1 MPLFRAS
8 GDHAAK
14 PRPKCEKTGRSRVT
28 DEDVSSLTRLCL
40 LSLADNMK
48 AVWAED
54 YASNY
59 LDHYCFSYIM
69 GPFNFLSGNLVEE
82 LLELLCT
89 RKQLSRAALHLLL
102 LPQLRNLS
110 LDSYPS
116 LVTSS
121 LCAHIAARCQA
132 LHSLSLSGAQYLGS
146 KALCD
151 TLPRL
156 PALRSLSL
164 AGTPCNADVI
174 RTAALCCPLLRHL
187 DVSRCCF
194 LPPSALLLLAG
205 FRPLSYSASSATSG
219 SPLPLWSL
227 LALDIALGDAQAVAA
242 YLVLALPRLQRV
254 ALEGLSQACSMIH
267 ERSFAQADEFSGR
280 EGLPRLE
287 EVWRKRSGDAG
298 EDGWMLL
305 DASESEGEAV
315 TSSYSPASDEHPTL
329 CLSDVQVVTCDSLV
343 ILGRLCPNISSLSV
357 NMEEE
362 NGGRP
367 QASVFAT
374 GLRSWSGQLRRLS
387 VQHQGPLLDLLPA
400 LRVAGSTLVSLT
412 LEGVKTSPRC
422 PLLEMIRVCPRL
434 EELLVCAEPP
444 EDALEDED
452 DVVELDQRDLPSL
465 PSLRSL
471 ALSFSFEHNH
481 TKPIMSW
488 MSLAT
493 VIRCLL
499 AAAPLLEKL
508 SLVSLPCP
516 LNHTLQLVLGL
527 SPSAPKALGRLQ
539 RLNLQWTNVEM
550 ATVTNIIQR
559 SKRLKYVDVSH
570 CWEIRHKEW
579 LYCRKLSTVQI
590 VRM

>member
-1 MPLFRAS
+1 MPLFRAA
-8 GDHAAK
+8 GNHAAK
-14 PRPKCEKTGRSRVT
+14 PRPKCEKKGRSRVT
-28 DEDVSSLTRLCL
+28 DEDVPSLTRLCL

-48 AVWAED
+48 EVWAED

-59 LDHYCFSYIM
+59 LDHYSFSYIM

-110 LDSYPS
+110 LDRYPS

-121 LCAHIAARCQA
+121 LCTHIAARCQA
-132 LHSLSLSGAQYLGS
+132 LHSLSLSGAQYLRS

-151 TLPRL
+151 TLTHL

-164 AGTPCNADVI
+164 AGTPCDADVI
-174 RTAALCCPLLRHL
+174 RTAALCCPLLRYL
-187 DVSRCCF
+187 DVSRCRF
-194 LPPSALLLLAG
+194 LPPTALLLLAG
-205 FRPLSYSASSATSG
+205 FRPLSYSASSTTSG
-219 SPLPLWSL
+219 SPLPLCSL

-254 ALEGLSQACSMIH
+254 ALEGLSQACSLIH
-267 ERSFAQADEFSGR
+267 ERSFAEADEFSAR

-287 EVWRKRSGDAG
+287 EVWRKKMSGDAI

-305 DASESEGEAV
+305 DASESEGEGEAV
-315 TSSYSPASDEHPTL
+315 TSSYSPASDKHPTL
-329 CLSDVQVVTCDSLV
+329 HLSDVQVVTCDSLV
-343 ILGRLCPNISSLSV
+343 ILGRLCPNITSLSV

-362 NGGRP
+362 TGGRP

-412 LEGVKTSPRC
+412 LEGVQTSPRC

-444 EDALEDED
+444 DYALEDEE

-465 PSLRSL
+465 HSLHSLSLRVRQW
-471 ALSFSFEHNH
+471 
-481 TKPIMSW
+481 KSW
-488 MSLAT
+488 YSEA
-493 VIRCLL
+493 
-499 AAAPLLEKL
+499 
-508 SLVSLPCP
+508 
-516 LNHTLQLVLGL
+516 N
-527 SPSAPKALGRLQ
+527 
-539 RLNLQWTNVEM
+539 
-550 ATVTNIIQR
+550 
-559 SKRLKYVDVSH
+559 
-570 CWEIRHKEW
+570 
-579 LYCRKLSTVQI
+579 
-590 VRM
+590 